1 MEIFPDQTQ
10 CEHAQNDP
18 EYLGLKIK
26 KNRIFRVITC
36 LHICSSK
43 WNIFYPTDTLN
54 VFIGCISN

>member
-26 KNRIFRVITC
+26 KTEYLGLLLAFIFVLQSGIYSI
-36 LHICSSK
+36 LQI
-43 WNIFYPTDTLN
+43 L
-54 VFIGCISN
+54 